1 MHGTV
6 HALIL
11 LPYSASPCWLA
22 PLGRSRTSRPSSQ
35 ARNHPL
41 LAPAAG
47 TFDVRHCCNGL
58 LAGLVAITSC
68 AGFVEPW
75 AAVVIGAITGPLYI
89 INSRLLLRLRIDDPL
104 DSSTVH
110 FASGIVG
117 TLAVAFFAKPEYA
130 LNMASNECAGILYV
144 SSGWTQLGVQT
155 LGACCRAGPCH
166 AVRAMLLHV

>member
-1 MHGTV
+1 
-6 HALIL
+6 
-11 LPYSASPCWLA
+11 
-22 PLGRSRTSRPSSQ
+22 
-35 ARNHPL
+35 
-41 LAPAAG
+41 
-47 TFDVRHCCNGL
+47 VRHCCNGL

-75 AAVVIGAITGPLYI
+75 AAVVIGTITGPLYI

-117 TLAVAFFAKPEYA
+117 TLAVAFFTKPEYA
-130 LNMASNECAGILYV
+130 MSMASNECAGILYV

-155 LGACCRAGPCH
+155 LGACCRAESCH
-166 AVRAMLLHV
+166 AVCVLLLRMRHLRLQHHSIATACAAASPSLQPFYKLSIACQQQDPGSAVIES

>member
-1 MHGTV
+1 M
-6 HALIL
+6 LR
-11 LPYSASPCWLA
+11 AS
-22 PLGRSRTSRPSSQ
+22 R
-35 ARNHPL
+35 
-41 LAPAAG
+41 AG

-58 LAGLVAITSC
+58 LAGLVAVTSC

-75 AAVVIGAITGPLYI
+75 AAVVIGSITGPLYI

-130 LNMASNECAGILYV
+130 LTMASNECAGIVYS

-155 LGACCRAGPCH
+155 LGKCCTAAHCCCAAAAAVCACRGVHACRGVLLLYSWRGSRCSVSTCWPCW
-166 AVRAMLLHV
+166 